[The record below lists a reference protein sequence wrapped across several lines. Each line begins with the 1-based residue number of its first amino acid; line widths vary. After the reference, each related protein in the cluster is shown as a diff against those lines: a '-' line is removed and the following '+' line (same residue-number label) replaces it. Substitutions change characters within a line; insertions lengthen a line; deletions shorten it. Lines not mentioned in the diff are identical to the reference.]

1 MNKKLLILD
10 LDETLI
16 YATEQQLGHEADFQ
30 FFSYHVYLRP
40 HVREFIAFCLEHF
53 ECAVWT
59 SASEDYA
66 AIIVRHLFGE
76 EPPLKF
82 IWARQRCTRVFN
94 PEYQDFEWVKN
105 LQKVKRRGYR
115 LEHIIMLDDT
125 PKKLRRN
132 YGNLVR
138 INMFEGDMQ
147 DRELKHVMLYLQ
159 ELKLAENIRKIEKR
173 GWRLRFTGDPQQA

>member
-1 MNKKLLILD
+1 M
-10 LDETLI
+10 
-16 YATEQQLGHEADFQ
+16 
-30 FFSYHVYLRP
+30 
-40 HVREFIAFCLEHF
+40 
-53 ECAVWT
+53 
-59 SASEDYA
+59 
-66 AIIVRHLFGE
+66 
-76 EPPLKF
+76 
-82 IWARQRCTRVFN
+82 FN

-105 LQKVKRRGYR
+105 LQKLKRRGYR
-115 LEHIIMLDDT
+115 LEQIIMLDDT

>member
-16 YATEQQLGHEADFQ
+16 YATEQQLTHEADFQ

-66 AIIVRHLFGE
+66 AIIVRHLFSD

-173 GWRLRFTGDPQQA
+173 GWWLRFTGDPQQA